1 MPSSFHGP
9 TSRAFSSSRRA
20 CASSHQF
27 EPPKSVHS
35 SIMLRAHGNAL
46 IELKVGSPIAI
57 RWRLKSAG
65 PSAIIAHL
73 VDPALGLSRVLALR
87 LVVLPMALRQA
98 LAAYSNEIILM
109 VKGTSLAS
117 IITLTEATGIAQELI
132 SQTYRAMEVFIAA
145 GAIYLVLN
153 FITVWALARLETR
166 LTPDRVR
173 A

>member
-1 MPSSFHGP
+1 M
-9 TSRAFSSSRRA
+9 
-20 CASSHQF
+20 
-27 EPPKSVHS
+27 
-35 SIMLRAHGNAL
+35 
-46 IELKVGSPIAI
+46 
-57 RWRLKSAG
+57 
-65 PSAIIAHL
+65 
-73 VDPALGLSRVLALR
+73 
-87 LVVLPMALRQA
+87 VLPMALRQA